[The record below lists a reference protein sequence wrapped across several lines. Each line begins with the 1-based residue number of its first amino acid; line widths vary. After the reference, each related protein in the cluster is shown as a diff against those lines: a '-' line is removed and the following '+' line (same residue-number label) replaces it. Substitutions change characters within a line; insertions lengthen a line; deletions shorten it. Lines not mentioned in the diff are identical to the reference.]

1 MLTGRWTDVNNVPL
15 VRENVLKPGNLQTL
29 LSEAV
34 TKFADKL
41 AFKIGDFKMTYKELG
56 YITSK
61 ISGNLRLYGLEK
73 QQRVLIFL
81 PNTPQTVIAIWS
93 VVIGDCTCVMT
104 NPLYS

>member
-41 AFKIGDFKMTYKELG
+41 AFKIGDFKMTYKE
-56 YITSK
+56 
-61 ISGNLRLYGLEK
+61 
-73 QQRVLIFL
+73 F
-81 PNTPQTVIAIWS
+81 
-93 VVIGDCTCVMT
+93 
-104 NPLYS
+104 